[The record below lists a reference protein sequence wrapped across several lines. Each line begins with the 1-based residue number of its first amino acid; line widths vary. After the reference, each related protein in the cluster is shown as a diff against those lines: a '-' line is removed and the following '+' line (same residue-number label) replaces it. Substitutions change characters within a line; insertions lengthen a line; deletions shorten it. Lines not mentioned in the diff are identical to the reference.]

1 MILFPF
7 GPPLA
12 SRAKWPGNPWAG
24 GPFAM
29 GKTGEGLALVAIASM
44 GGFRRAGGAGW
55 WGIRSESMLGSRDF
69 DFEGRG
75 GARLTRKGDSA
86 VA

>member
-12 SRAKWPGNPWAG
+12 SPAKRPGNPWAG

-29 GKTGEGLALVAIASM
+29 GKTGEGLALAATAGM
-44 GGFRRAGGAGW
+44 GSFRRAGGTGW
-55 WGIRSESMLGSRDF
+55 WGIRSESMLGSRGF

-75 GARLTRKGDSA
+75 GERLTRKGDSA

>member
-1 MILFPF
+1 
-7 GPPLA
+7 LA
-12 SRAKWPGNPWAG
+12 SPAKRPGNPWAG

-29 GKTGEGLALVAIASM
+29 GKTGEGLALAATVGTGS
-44 GGFRRAGGAGW
+44 FWQAGGAGW
-55 WGIRSESMLGSRDF
+55 WGIRSESMLGSPGF

-75 GARLTRKGDSA
+75 RVRLTMKGDST